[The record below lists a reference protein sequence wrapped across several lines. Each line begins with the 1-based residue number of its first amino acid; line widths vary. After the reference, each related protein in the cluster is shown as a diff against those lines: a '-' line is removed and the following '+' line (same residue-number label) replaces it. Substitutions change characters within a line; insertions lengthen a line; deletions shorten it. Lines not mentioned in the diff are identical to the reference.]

1 MLLCVLLAA
10 CARAWVAPPRAP
22 RARAVAPRMG
32 FWDEF
37 DAVVDDFL
45 NKRLG
50 GGEIYY
56 GARESKFYG
65 EEDRTRSKQ
74 EFGKY
79 QGKGYSDSRRIADCE
94 SRQTRTTGQS
104 GIANTVPASS
114 CPRSR
119 SSQNFRTAWHS
130 ARYDVHLR
138 PAAHLPSWEVPAP
151 SVAT

>member
-1 MLLCVLLAA
+1 MD
-10 CARAWVAPPRAP
+10 RAQRPNAEEIRGIFAEQDQEHIF
-22 RARAVAPRMG
+22 R
-32 FWDEF
+32 FWDEL

-79 QGKGYSDSRRIADCE
+79 QGKGYSDSRRIAEKLGRDE
-94 SRQTRTTGQS
+94 GPKWVGDQLKEGSYLDGTGKAQRQ
-104 GIANTVPASS
+104 ANRFA
-114 CPRSR
+114 
-119 SSQNFRTAWHS
+119 NLF
-130 ARYDVHLR
+130 DKKK
-138 PAAHLPSWEVPAP
+138 E
-151 SVAT
+151 

>member
-1 MLLCVLLAA
+1 MRSAAATVLCSVL
-10 CARAWVAPPRAP
+10 ARAWVAPPRAP

-79 QGKGYSDSRRIADCE
+79 QGKGYSDSRRIAEKLGRDE
-94 SRQTRTTGQS
+94 GPKWVGDQLKEGSYLDGTGKAQRQ
-104 GIANTVPASS
+104 ANRFA
-114 CPRSR
+114 
-119 SSQNFRTAWHS
+119 NLF
-130 ARYDVHLR
+130 DKKK
-138 PAAHLPSWEVPAP
+138 E
-151 SVAT
+151 

>member
-65 EEDRTRSKQ
+65 EDDRTRSKQ
-74 EFGKY
+74 EYGKY
-79 QGKGYSDSRRIADCE
+79 QGKGYSDKRRIAEKLGRDE
-94 SRQTRTTGQS
+94 GAKWVGDQLKEGSYLDGTGKEQRRAQRF
-104 GIANTVPASS
+104 ANLFDKKK
-114 CPRSR
+114 
-119 SSQNFRTAWHS
+119 Q
-130 ARYDVHLR
+130 
-138 PAAHLPSWEVPAP
+138 
-151 SVAT
+151 